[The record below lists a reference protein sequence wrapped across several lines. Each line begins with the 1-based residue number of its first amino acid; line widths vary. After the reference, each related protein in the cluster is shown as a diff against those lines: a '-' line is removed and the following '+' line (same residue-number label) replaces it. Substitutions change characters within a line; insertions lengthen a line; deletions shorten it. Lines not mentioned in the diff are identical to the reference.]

1 MDASLTFIFSLSI
14 LFPAVAGVMRYRNA
28 DPGYRPFL
36 YLIFVSLINELLVGL
51 YLSDLSKHMQTLD
64 WQIFNLIEWILLLVQ
79 FHYWGR
85 LKKYKYL
92 FVIILTVSLVGWV
105 FENFIYSNIYSF
117 NPVFLISYSFVLVL
131 LSINTINSTVA
142 QQNQSLSKNGLFI
155 ICVGLVIFFI
165 YTIVV
170 FLFLALDI
178 KYETVLMQKIFNIR
192 VYVNALTN
200 LIYAA
205 GIYYIPVSGV
215 HDTFFK
221 KQQKNIL

>member
-28 DPGYRPFL
+28 DPACRPFL
-36 YLIFVSLINELLVGL
+36 YLIFISLFNELLVGL
-51 YLSDLSKHMQTLD
+51 WLNNLSKEVLTLN
-64 WQIFNLIEWILLLVQ
+64 WQVFNLIEWILLLVQ
-79 FHYWGR
+79 FHFWGR

-92 FVIILTVSLVGWV
+92 YVTILIVSLAAWV
-105 FENFIYSNIYSF
+105 FENFIYSKIYAF
-117 NPVFLISYSFVLVL
+117 NPVFLISYSFVIVL

-142 QQNQSLSKNGLFI
+142 QQNQSLAKNGLFI

-165 YTIVV
+165 YTIVI
-170 FLFLALDI
+170 FLFLALNV

-200 LIYAA
+200 LIYAV
-205 GIYYIPVSGV
+205 GIYFIPVRGV
-215 HDTFFK
+215 HDAFFR
-221 KQQKNIL
+221 KQQRNIL

>member
-1 MDASLTFIFSLSI
+1 
-14 LFPAVAGVMRYRNA
+14 MRYRNA